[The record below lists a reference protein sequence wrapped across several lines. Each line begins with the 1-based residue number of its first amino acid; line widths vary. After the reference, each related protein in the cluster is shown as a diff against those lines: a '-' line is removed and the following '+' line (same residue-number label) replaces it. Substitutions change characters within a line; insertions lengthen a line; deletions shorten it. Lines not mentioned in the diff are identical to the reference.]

1 MNNDLILFKIA
12 FSGAILDDK
21 KYFQYDLTTYPTYT
35 QSVTK
40 AIAYNRLQEV
50 KKAISTTGT
59 PLYVELTHTTAGTSV
74 EVPVETTLVV
84 GYKSLEH
91 LVFSGYNTTAVT
103 PTTTDTDMK
112 NMACAVLKSLV
123 EDVLQSDYVIGSEVS
138 NPVVRAQV
146 AGGAT
151 STYNQNKYELVAV
164 PALTGP
170 TSTATVT
177 TIVIG

>member
-1 MNNDLILFKIA
+1 MTNDLILFKIV

-21 KYFQYDLTTYPTYT
+21 KYFQYDLTTYPTYS
-35 QSVTK
+35 QSVDK

-59 PLYVELTHTTAGTSV
+59 PMYVELTHTTPGSSV
-74 EVPVETTLVV
+74 AVPVATTLVV

-91 LVFSGYNTTAVT
+91 LVFSGYNKTAVT
-103 PTTTDTDMK
+103 TTTTETDMK

-123 EDVLQSDYVIGSEVS
+123 EDVLTSVYVIGSEVS

-146 AGGAT
+146 SGGET
-151 STYNQNKYELVAV
+151 STYNQNKYELVTV
-164 PALTGP
+164 PALAGATA
-170 TSTATVT
+170 TATVT